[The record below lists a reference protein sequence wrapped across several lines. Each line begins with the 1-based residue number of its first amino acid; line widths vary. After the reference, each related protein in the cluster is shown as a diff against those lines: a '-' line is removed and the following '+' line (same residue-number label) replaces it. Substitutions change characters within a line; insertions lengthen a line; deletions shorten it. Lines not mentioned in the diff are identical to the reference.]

1 MLLAHLSELCK
12 YFSKRNIVRNKK
24 NTLFLKC
31 LTVFKGYWEIK
42 GVGFVFMS
50 DLYIITDE

>member
-42 GVGFVFMS
+42 DVGFVFTS
-50 DLYIITDE
+50 DLYIITVE